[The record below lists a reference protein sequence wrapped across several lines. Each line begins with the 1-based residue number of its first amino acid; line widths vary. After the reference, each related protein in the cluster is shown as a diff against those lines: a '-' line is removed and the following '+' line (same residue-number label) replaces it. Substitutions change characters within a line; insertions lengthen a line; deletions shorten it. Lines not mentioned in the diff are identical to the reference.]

1 MTEVS
6 IKDFIDWYFDDLGAQ
21 NFFTQFKETIAR
33 QGEYSLSVKDLVKHT
48 NDFNLY
54 NGGKVR
60 LV

>member
-6 IKDFIDWYFDDLGAQ
+6 VKDFIDWYFDDLGAQ
-21 NFFTQFKETIAR
+21 NFFTQFKETIAT

>member
-6 IKDFIDWYFDDLGAQ
+6 VKDFIDWYFDDLGGH
-21 NFFTQFKETIAR
+21 NFFTQFKETMVK
-33 QGEYSLSVKDLVKHT
+33 QGEYSISVKDLVKHT